1 MDESEAF
8 LTDET
13 LQKFAG
19 GGDISLEDLTPKE
32 KRAFLRALA
41 AGELSHFIQPWE
53 PWWVHPLAHTISLTK
68 QGTSLIHPTEGTE
81 PTGVDSSS
89 GTEMDSV
96 SQAGESP
103 SPAPPDKPLQ
113 SLKEL
118 TTVQPSPLLG
128 VHVTE
133 AIYGY
138 CFTLRLFNGDWRTDP
153 LDAALV
159 LLRVSKS
166 LGDAQS
172 PQSMGAAMAGCLEN
186 VCSPAFKHHGGY
198 RFGVGLFDDVVQLLC
213 LKRAGVICALA
224 DMERLFETAK
234 KDLKKEA
241 SAKSSVSRQFKTSF
255 SGNRTVNAKQ
265 KGKSSSGEHNLDVRR
280 LQAAVKK
287 VYFMMCWVNEQLNEA
302 FVVLSGLVEKDKEI
316 YPEGG
321 DDSKFGNI
329 LSSSEESSVKKLA
342 QHAPPPVKKP
352 IIEEVG

>member
-1 MDESEAF
+1 MGESEAF

-13 LQKFAG
+13 LQKVAG

-41 AGELSHFIQPWE
+41 AGELSHFIQLWE

-89 GTEMDSV
+89 GTEMDSM

-103 SPAPPDKPLQ
+103 SPAPPDKPLR

-234 KDLKKEA
+234 KDLKKEP

-255 SGNRTVNAKQ
+255 SGNRTVNARQ
-265 KGKSSSGEHNLDVRR
+265 KGRNSSSEYNLDARR

-287 VYFMMCWVNEQLNEA
+287 VYFMMCWVNEQPNEA

-321 DDSKFGNI
+321 DDRKFGNI

-342 QHAPPPVKKP
+342 QQTPTPVKKP

>member
-1 MDESEAF
+1 
-8 LTDET
+8 
-13 LQKFAG
+13 
-19 GGDISLEDLTPKE
+19 LEDLTPKE
-32 KRAFLRALA
+32 KRAFLRALV

-198 RFGVGLFDDVVQLLC
+198 RFV
-213 LKRAGVICALA
+213 
-224 DMERLFETAK
+224 
-234 KDLKKEA
+234 
-241 SAKSSVSRQFKTSF
+241 
-255 SGNRTVNAKQ
+255 
-265 KGKSSSGEHNLDVRR
+265 
-280 LQAAVKK
+280 AAVVSLLVPVDSYMKL
-287 VYFMMCWVNEQLNEA
+287 NLQLISCSCVISQEIGQSWDLL
-302 FVVLSGLVEKDKEI
+302 VVLNGWHCLQIAPTDACK
-316 YPEGG
+316 Y
-321 DDSKFGNI
+321 
-329 LSSSEESSVKKLA
+329 LSL
-342 QHAPPPVKKP
+342 
-352 IIEEVG
+352 GWFDG